1 MSGVGY
7 GGQAVLVLVLESGH
21 AERWSA
27 GVLECWSTVPS
38 RNCIRRGGLGMLK
51 GRQKFVEDLVRHPG
65 RKTLLYRHL
74 SFFVPYSQ
82 NYDRQA
88 GRVPFFIPTRG

>member
-27 GVLECWSTVPS
+27 GVLEYCAKSELHPP
-38 RNCIRRGGLGMLK
+38 RRIGDAEGAAEIR
-51 GRQKFVEDLVRHPG
+51 
-65 RKTLLYRHL
+65 
-74 SFFVPYSQ
+74 
-82 NYDRQA
+82 
-88 GRVPFFIPTRG
+88 